1 MLLLLLV
8 GMICFSQTAAQGVV
22 SGLLLWYQAVLPT
35 LFPCCVVTTML
46 LQRQSM
52 LPLVHFVQPIF
63 RVLFGVSEAGTYV
76 LLCSLCCGYPCA
88 AVLTGQMDASG
99 RLTKQELHHLMAFA
113 NVPGP
118 AFLTGFLLKHCFP
131 DSEISGGALVAT
143 FLAVAVLL
151 AQISRLLHP
160 QKAATSLPLLV
171 QEHSNTPFFEDLNAA
186 IHQALA
192 IQLQICGCL
201 LFASALSAL
210 LSALLTHF
218 FSMADGFFCGILTGI
233 LEMTSGIRLL
243 AKSTH
248 TAAFPAACGI
258 AAFGGFS
265 VAAQVFSVMQDRK
278 KTRYS
283 LVEYLVWK
291 IGYGLLVAACAALVQ
306 IISRL

>member
-1 MLLLLLV
+1 
-8 GMICFSQTAAQGVV
+8 
-22 SGLLLWYQAVLPT
+22 
-35 LFPCCVVTTML
+35 
-46 LQRQSM
+46 
-52 LPLVHFVQPIF
+52 
-63 RVLFGVSEAGTYV
+63 
-76 LLCSLCCGYPCA
+76 
-88 AVLTGQMDASG
+88 
-99 RLTKQELHHLMAFA
+99 MAFA

-131 DSEISGGALVAT
+131 DSGISGGALVAT

-233 LEMTSGIRLL
+233 WQQWDSAVTLIRITNTGRSSARAGSVPNECTSWARITPMTVLWSALPKTVMLSGSQILHRNERCLEFIMSAVRG
-243 AKSTH
+243 
-248 TAAFPAACGI
+248 
-258 AAFGGFS
+258 
-265 VAAQVFSVMQDRK
+265 RK
-278 KTRYS
+278 RTDTK
-283 LVEYLVWK
+283 
-291 IGYGLLVAACAALVQ
+291 ACADYICITVIGWDFCPGNGNPIMHSCILFCGT
-306 IISRL
+306 IS